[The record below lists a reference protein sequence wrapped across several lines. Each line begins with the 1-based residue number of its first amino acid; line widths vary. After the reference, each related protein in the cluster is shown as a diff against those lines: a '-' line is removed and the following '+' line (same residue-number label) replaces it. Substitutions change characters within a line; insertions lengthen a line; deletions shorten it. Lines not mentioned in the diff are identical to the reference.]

1 MPSKV
6 PAILD
11 ALAARLAT
19 IPGIAAVY
27 RVLEGAPLPDEDA
40 ADLPAIYMRLISN
53 SVEET
58 RTDKA
63 KVAIQVAL
71 ELFFVP
77 EESKPTDNQA
87 AAWGWAIRHALA
99 LADPKT
105 MSAALR
111 TDPGNGIELQSASYH
126 YPQQLGE
133 TASVRQPLILRCVED
148 Y

>member
-1 MPSKV
+1 MPSKI

-19 IPGIAAVY
+19 VPGIAAVY

-40 ADLPAIYMRLISN
+40 ADLPAIYFRLISDAFE
-53 SVEET
+53 SAQQA
-58 RTDKA
+58 KA
-63 KVAIQVAL
+63 RIAVQVAV

-77 EESKPTDNQA
+77 GAAIPMDAQA
-87 AAWGWAIRHALA
+87 AEWVWKIRHALA
-99 LADPKT
+99 QGENHSLAELLRADP
-105 MSAALR
+105 A
-111 TDPGNGIELQSASYH
+111 PGIAFSGASYH

-133 TASVRQPLILRCVED
+133 TASVRQPLALRCVEN